1 MKLHI
6 VGGFLG
12 SGKTT
17 AITGISTILLNKGK
31 KVGVVTN
38 DQGTYL
44 VDTRFVKSNNIQT
57 EEVTN
62 GCFCCNFDSLSSKIE
77 TLKEAAQPDYIFA
90 ESVGSCTD
98 IVATV
103 IKPMLIFKKELFDNI
118 TFSVFA
124 DSRLLLNFL
133 RGNELPFS
141 NDILYIYAKQLEEA
155 DLLIVNKT
163 DLLNKDEFKEIKDL
177 IELKLT
183 TSKILYQVSI
193 NENSLT
199 NWLETIDAITRQK
212 RESLNIDY
220 DIYGK
225 GEADLAWL
233 DEEIMIES
241 ESENVTSFAYYLIEE
256 IIRQIKQQHFTIGH
270 LKFMLIDDAWNQKIS
285 FTTISDEDFNQ
296 KQHYHSSKKIKIMV
310 NARIETTPD
319 QAKEIIKNAIEAIS
333 TPSINITESNAVAF
347 QPGYPNPTHRITRAM
362 PCCDDCQCIKR
373 LNKLNDGESGNES
386 GYSES
391 EFNECLCE
399 CSGNEDCGC

>member
-1 MKLHI
+1 MKLHV

-17 AITGISTILLNKGK
+17 AITGISTILMNKGK
-31 KVGVVTN
+31 KVGVITN
-38 DQGTYL
+38 DQGAFL
-44 VDTRFVKSNNIQT
+44 VDTRFVESKNIMT
-57 EEVTN
+57 KEVTN

-77 TLKEAAQPDYIFA
+77 QLKEAAQPDYIFA

-103 IKPMLIFKKELFDNI
+103 IKPLLIFKKDFFDAI

-133 RGNELPFS
+133 RGNKLPFS

-155 DLLIVNKT
+155 DLLVVNKT
-163 DLLNKDEFKEIKDL
+163 DLLNKDELNELKEL
-177 IELKLT
+177 ISLKLT
-183 TSKILYQVSI
+183 TSKLLYQISI
-193 NENSLT
+193 DESSLI

-212 RESLNIDY
+212 RESLAIDY

-225 GEADLAWL
+225 GEAGLAWL
-233 DEEIMIES
+233 DEGILIES
-241 ESENVTSFAYYLIEE
+241 KNKNAIHFAYQLIEN
-256 IIRQIKQQHFTIGH
+256 ILQQIGSRHITIGH
-270 LKFMLIDDAWNQKIS
+270 LKFMLSDEKWNQKIS
-285 FTTISDEDFNQ
+285 YTTVLHENIANDQLSHLS
-296 KQHYHSSKKIKIMV
+296 KQIKIMV

-319 QAKEIIKNAIEAIS
+319 QAKEIIKNAIEALLTPEITIS
-333 TPSINITESNAVAF
+333 ENNAIAF

-373 LNKLNDGESGNES
+373 LNRLNSGENGMVTDG
-386 GYSES
+386 SETM
-391 EFNECLCE
+391 FTECLCE
-399 CSGNEDCGC
+399 CSEDEDCCC

>member
-17 AITGISTILLNKGK
+17 AITGISTILMNRGK

-44 VDTRFVKSNNIQT
+44 VDTRFVESNKIPA

-62 GCFCCNFDSLSSKIE
+62 GCFCCNFDSLSAKVE
-77 TLKEAAQPDYIFA
+77 QLKEATQPDYIFA

-103 IKPMLIFKKELFDNI
+103 IKPMLIFKKELFDSI

-124 DSRLLLNFL
+124 DSRLLLSFL
-133 RGNELPFS
+133 RGDKLPFS
-141 NDILYIYAKQLEEA
+141 DDIFYIYAKQLEEA

-163 DLLNKDEFKEIKDL
+163 DLLSTDELEEIKEL
-177 IELKLT
+177 IDLKLT
-183 TSKILYQVSI
+183 TAKILYQVSI
-193 NENSLT
+193 NESSLN
-199 NWLETIDAITRQK
+199 NWLETIDTITRQK
-212 RESLNIDY
+212 RESLAIDY

-241 ESENVTSFAYYLIEE
+241 ENENVTLFAYQLIEE
-256 IIRQIKQQHFTIGH
+256 ILLQIKQQHFTIGH
-270 LKFMLIDDAWNQKIS
+270 LKFMLIDHEWNQKIS
-285 FTTISDEDFNQ
+285 FTTTSTESFANEQ
-296 KQHYHSSKKIKIMV
+296 SHHSSKQIKIMV

-319 QAKEIIKNAIEAIS
+319 QAKEIIKNAIAAIS
-333 TPSINITESNAVAF
+333 APRIIITESNAVAF

-373 LNKLNDGESGNES
+373 LNRLNNGEIENDTDDNET
-386 GYSES
+386 
-391 EFNECLCE
+391 EFHECLCE
-399 CSGNEDCGC
+399 CSENGDCCW

>member
-1 MKLHI
+1 MKLHV

-17 AITGISTILLNKGK
+17 AITGISTILMNKGK

-44 VDTRFVKSNNIQT
+44 VDTRFVESNKIPT

-77 TLKEAAQPDYIFA
+77 QLKEAAQPDYIFA

-103 IKPMLIFKKELFDNI
+103 IKPMLIFKKELFSNI

-124 DSRLLLNFL
+124 DSRLLLSFL
-133 RGNELPFS
+133 RGDKLPFS
-141 NDILYIYAKQLEEA
+141 DDIFYIYAKQLEEA
-155 DLLIVNKT
+155 DLLVVNKT
-163 DLLNKDEFKEIKDL
+163 DLLNKEELEEIKEL
-177 IELKLT
+177 IGLKLT

-193 NENSLT
+193 NENSLN
-199 NWLETIDAITRQK
+199 NWLETIDTIKRQK
-212 RESLNIDY
+212 RESLAIDY

-233 DEEIMIES
+233 DEEITIES
-241 ESENVTSFAYYLIEE
+241 ENRNATAFAYQLIEE
-256 IIRQIKQQHFTIGH
+256 ILSLIRHHHFTIGH
-270 LKFMLIDDAWNQKIS
+270 LKFMLIDQEWNQKIS
-285 FTTISDEDFNQ
+285 FTTISSENVIN
-296 KQHYHSSKKIKIMV
+296 KQLHHSSKQIKIMV

-319 QAKEIIKNAIEAIS
+319 QAKEIIKNAILAIS
-333 TPSINITESNAVAF
+333 TPEITITESNAIAF
-347 QPGYPNPTHRITRAM
+347 QPGYPNPTHRIIRSM

-373 LNKLNDGESGNES
+373 LNRLNNE
-386 GYSES
+386 GIDHNIDDQETA
-391 EFNECLCE
+391 FTECLCE
-399 CSGNEDCGC
+399 CSEDEDCCC